1 MPSVSKRASAHLAVA
16 VAAAS
21 LLAAPAMAQQTVKIT
36 VVSGYPPVATHV
48 GGVTDYFIKD
58 VDAMLAKT
66 GKYKVEWNIAHSGQ
80 IAKARGEIDA
90 VQSGIADLSPL
101 PTPAHFDRV
110 PLYQIP
116 YVTPFTSDDNEVLV
130 SVLESLEKKFPQY
143 DAAWRALNQRS
154 IGLTTNVDNYMIL
167 SKKEVAK
174 LSDLKGMKIG
184 AAGANLPYVTSVG
197 ATGVSAL
204 LTDWYTGLNTGLYE
218 AVLGWPQAIAS
229 FKLCEPAKFLLNGH
243 VGASSPLNLTANLD
257 WLKNLPEEV
266 RNAVLAAAPSWHKG
280 QTALLKAGAQAGIDL
295 CKKDFGMKF
304 SVMAEADTVAW
315 AKSLPPLG
323 LDWAK
328 AQDAK
333 GLPGT
338 GILSAYMDGMRAAKQ
353 RVVRNWDK
361 E

>member
-1 MPSVSKRASAHLAVA
+1 MPSLTKLASTPFAI
-16 VAAAS
+16 AAAAV
-21 LLAAPAMAQQTVKIT
+21 LLATPAMAQETVKIT

-48 GGVTDYFIKD
+48 GGVTEYYIKE
-58 VDAMLAKT
+58 VDAILAKT
-66 GKYKVEWNIAHSGQ
+66 GKYKVEWNVAHSGQ
-80 IAKARGEIDA
+80 IAKARGEIEA
-90 VQSGIADLSPL
+90 VQSGIADISPL

-130 SVLESLEKKFPQY
+130 SVIEGLEKKFPQY

-154 IGLTTNVDNYMIL
+154 ISLTTNVDNYMVL
-167 SKKEVAK
+167 SKKEVTK
-174 LSDLKGMKIG
+174 LADLKGMKIG

-204 LTDWYTGLNTGLYE
+204 LTDWYPGLNSGLYE

-243 VGASSPLNLTANLD
+243 VGASSPLNLTVNVD
-257 WLKNLPEEV
+257 WLARLPEEV

-280 QTALLKAGAQAGIDL
+280 QTALLKAGAQAGIEL
-295 CKKDFGMKF
+295 CTKQFGMKLT
-304 SVMAEADTVAW
+304 VMAEADTVAW
-315 AKSLPPLG
+315 AKSLPPLA

-338 GILSAYMDGMRAAKQ
+338 GVLNAYMDGMRAAKQ

-361 E
+361 Q